1 MVRTG
6 TAVLPLHTGKTP
18 RWLFTRM
25 VKLSRGIAEVI
36 IHEYGSKEFLRYVS
50 DPFWFQAFCCVIGF
64 DWHSSGTTTTAC
76 GALKEALDPEIH
88 GLCVVGGKGRA
99 SRRVVEEI
107 NKALDVVPLSDNCV
121 SQLVRASRLSAK
133 VDSSCVQDGYTL
145 YHHTLLFTDT
155 GDWAVVQ
162 QGMKPPYARRYHWL
176 SDRVQSFVEEP
187 HTGICC
193 EKRGKTLDL
202 TSKTSE
208 EARRISLDLVRDG
221 PKRLRR
227 YLRPG
232 GQALLTDFGFG
243 GSQMELRLPSRH
255 QVLRIDLS
263 ERSWKTLEK
272 AYELQPERYEDLV
285 ALRGMGAKSLRAL
298 ALVSSLVYGAPLSWK
313 DPAKYSFAH
322 GGKDR
327 HPYPVDRKTYDHTIQ
342 TLRDAIEEARA
353 GKREKL
359 DALKRL
365 SWYVEQ
371 V

>member
-1 MVRTG
+1 MARTG
-6 TAVLPLHTGKTP
+6 VATLPLHTGRVP

-25 VKLSRGIAEVI
+25 VKLSKGITEVI
-36 IHEYGSKEFLRYVS
+36 IHEYGAKEFLRRVS

-76 GALKEALDPEIH
+76 GALREALDPETH
-88 GLCVVGGKGRA
+88 GLCVAGGKGRA

-107 NKALDVVPLSDNCV
+107 NRVSDVFSLSDSRV

-145 YHHTLLFTDT
+145 YHHTLIFTEA
-155 GDWAVVQ
+155 GEWAVVQ
-162 QGMKPPYARRYHWL
+162 QGLKTPYARRYHWL

-187 HTGICC
+187 HTGICS
-193 EKRGKTLDL
+193 EKRGETLDL

-208 EARRISLDLVRDG
+208 QARRISLDLVRDG
-221 PKRLRR
+221 PQHLRKH
-227 YLRPG
+227 LRPR

-243 GSQMELRLPSRH
+243 VSGVELRLPSRH

-272 AYELQPERYEDLV
+272 AYELQPESYEDLV

-298 ALVSSLVYGAPLSWK
+298 ALVSSLVYGAKLSWQ
-313 DPAKYSFAH
+313 DPARYSFAH
-322 GGKDR
+322 GGKDG

-342 TLRDAIEEARA
+342 TLREAIEEAKVDKKDKMEA
-353 GKREKL
+353 I
-359 DALKRL
+359 KRL
-365 SWYVEQ
+365 SWYVEG
-371 V
+371 